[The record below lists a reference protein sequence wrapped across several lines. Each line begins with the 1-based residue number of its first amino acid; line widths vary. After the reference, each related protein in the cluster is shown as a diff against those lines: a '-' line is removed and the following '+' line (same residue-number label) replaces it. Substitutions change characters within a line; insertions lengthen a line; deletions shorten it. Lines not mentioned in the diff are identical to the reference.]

1 MCGIAGFT
9 HLNQPFEPDRINQA
23 LRAIQHRGPDQAGVY
38 ISDCI
43 SLGAVRLRIIDME
56 GGDQPILSQG
66 GDAVIVYNGE
76 VYNHDELRRELVG
89 LGHRFQTRSD
99 TEVVL
104 HAFLEWDKACLH
116 RLRGMFAFAIWKES
130 ERRLFLARDR
140 LGIKP
145 LYYFRHGD
153 ELYFGSELKAILVHP
168 EIERNL
174 DPVGLHYYLSLNYV
188 PGPYTL
194 VEGIEKLRAGQW
206 LEWREGYIET
216 GEYWRLNLDPQQ
228 SWTLEGAKEELDYL
242 LRSSVREHLI
252 ADVPVGVWLSG
263 GLDSST
269 VLHYASQ
276 VSSAPLK
283 TFSVSFR
290 GRSFDES
297 RYFRL
302 VSSVYG
308 TEHYEYDLEPSAELI
323 SAVERLPYH
332 LDEPS
337 ADAGALPVWFL
348 SRMCRRQVTVALS
361 GEGADELFGG
371 YITYL
376 ADDLASRLRFMPR
389 SLRQLVLLSL
399 NKLWPASN
407 EKVSFEYKLKRFL
420 AGSLLRAE
428 EAHLY
433 WNGAFSEKEKAWLY
447 GGTGHGPVS
456 LLFESPYRPRG
467 DIGRLGRFLWFDQRF
482 YLPDD
487 ILVKCDRMSMAH
499 SLEVR
504 PPFLDHRI
512 VEFAASLPQ
521 EFKVRSRT
529 LKFLLRELMR
539 DKLPPAVIHRKKEG
553 FDIPIHDWFR
563 GPLRPLLLDTL
574 TDRAAEQT
582 GLFRTGRLRQ
592 LIDAHL
598 ARRANYGYHLW
609 GLMILLLWLKMFRIS
624 TAEAAASMTELP
636 VSAGVRS

>member
-1 MCGIAGFT
+1 MSSRWAPCACGSSIW
-9 HLNQPFEPDRINQA
+9 R
-23 LRAIQHRGPDQAGVY
+23 
-38 ISDCI
+38 
-43 SLGAVRLRIIDME
+43 
-56 GGDQPILSQG
+56 GGDQPVLSPD
-66 GDAVIVYNGE
+66 GDTVIVYNGE
-76 VYNHDELRRELVG
+76 VYNHDELRRELIR
-89 LGHRFQTRSD
+89 LGHSFQTRSD

-145 LYYFRHGD
+145 LYYLRRAD
-153 ELYFGSELKAILVHP
+153 ELYFASELKAILAHP
-168 EIERNL
+168 EVDRNL

-206 LEWREGYIET
+206 LEWREGYVET
-216 GEYWRLNLDPQQ
+216 GEYWRLNLEPRRG
-228 SWTLEGAKEELDYL
+228 WTLEDAKAELDHL

-269 VLHYASQ
+269 ILHYAAQ
-276 VSSAPLK
+276 VCCAPVR

-302 VSSVYG
+302 VSSAYG
-308 TEHYEYDLEPSAELI
+308 ARHAEFDLTPSEDLT
-323 SAVERLPYH
+323 SAIERLPYH

-348 SRMCRRQVTVALS
+348 SRMCRREVTVALS

-376 ADDLASRLRFMPR
+376 ADDLVRWLRLAPR
-389 SLRQLVLLSL
+389 PLRLALLISL
-399 NKLWPASN
+399 NKLWPVSN

-420 AGSLLRAE
+420 AGSLLSPE

-433 WNGAFSEKEKAWLY
+433 WNGTFSEKEKNWLY

-467 DIGRLGRFLWFDQRF
+467 NAGWLDRFLWFDQRF
-482 YLPDD
+482 YLTDD

-499 SLEVR
+499 ALEVR

-512 VEFAASLPQ
+512 VEFAASLPA
-521 EFKVRSRT
+521 EFKVRGRT
-529 LKFLLRELMR
+529 LKFLLRELMQ
-539 DKLPPAVIHRKKEG
+539 DKLPPAIIRRKKEG
-553 FDIPIHDWFR
+553 FDIPMHDWFR

-574 TDRAAEQT
+574 TDRAAGQT
-582 GLFRTGRLRQ
+582 GLFQPARLRQ

-609 GLMILLLWLKMFRIS
+609 GLMILFLWLKMFRIS
-624 TAEAAASMTELP
+624 TAEAAATVAELP
-636 VSAGVRS
+636 VSAGVQS